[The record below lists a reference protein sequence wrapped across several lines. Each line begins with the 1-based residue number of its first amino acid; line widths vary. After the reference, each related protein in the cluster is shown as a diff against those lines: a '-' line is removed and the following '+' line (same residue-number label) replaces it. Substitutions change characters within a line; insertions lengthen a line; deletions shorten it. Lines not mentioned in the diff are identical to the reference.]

1 MQCQCYSPISIL
13 EEKVIKIRVYL
24 PLGAESGENP
34 LRMKSVKQRIK
45 RFVHVKSNCFS
56 CEGYKKRVLEEIYFF
71 FFLEEKS

>member
-1 MQCQCYSPISIL
+1 MG
-13 EEKVIKIRVYL
+13 EKVIKSTYL

-56 CEGYKKRVLEEIYFF
+56 SEGYKKRALEEIYFSSWKKVIQKEQKIF
-71 FFLEEKS
+71 